1 MSVMHM
7 GKAHF
12 GLMSSVVI
20 YEIPR
25 IFYTIFG
32 NSEEVKES
40 AICFDMRALSF
51 LRGIKNTGED

>member
-51 LRGIKNTGED
+51 LRGIKI